1 MRDFKGSGTHT
12 RRNRGRRRLK
22 LLGMVVLLALLLIP
36 ATVLLVRKGADAV
49 AFRPKQPPTP
59 PLPTGDAL
67 FPVACSLLPH
77 ATEAAGS
84 LSAPAYDGTLLRY
97 SINPRFQ
104 QEMQEYLEEYRP
116 PYALFIAL
124 EPASGRILSLNAS
137 SQHPAWSLDAAY
149 RLFPMASLFK
159 VVTAAAAL
167 ERGAVTPS
175 TEMTFRGRAVS
186 ENPDGWDPHPRRGG
200 QRMDLTQAMGKSVNP
215 VYGKLASDLL
225 GKQALEATCANFGFN
240 RPLLASLPLQP
251 SRAAV
256 PDTVRGL
263 RLMGSGL
270 DHGLQVSPLHA
281 AAITAA
287 IANNGVMMAPRLVD
301 STIRD
306 GQEVPFEPPR
316 ELARVVQ
323 PKVAEDLRRMLLTTV
338 TSGTSGRAFRTHDG
352 RRLLSVMQVAA
363 KTGSISGDDPAGHY
377 SWFTAYAPADNP
389 KIAVLALVINDG
401 RWRIKASQVGE
412 HALTTF
418 FKDEVEQAPPLPQ
431 VRASVR
437 KLSETKHRKTVK
449 TNRSQAVRK
458 KSAQSS
464 PRGTAG

>member
-1 MRDFKGSGTHT
+1 MRDFKGSRTHT
-12 RRNRGRRRLK
+12 RRIRRRSRLK

-36 ATVLLVRKGADAV
+36 VTVLLVRKGADAV
-49 AFRPKQPPTP
+49 ASRPPKSPPSP
-59 PLPTGDAL
+59 RLPAGDAL

-97 SINPRFQ
+97 SIDPRFQ
-104 QEMQEYLEEYRP
+104 QEMQDYLADYRP

-124 EPASGRILSLNAS
+124 EPATGRILSMTAS
-137 SQHPAWSLDAAY
+137 SRDSSWTPDAAY

-167 ERGAVTPS
+167 ERNKVTPA
-175 TEMTFRGRAVS
+175 TEMTFRGRAAS

-215 VYGKLASDLL
+215 VYGRIASDLL
-225 GKQALEATCANFGFN
+225 GKQALEATCNNFGFN
-240 RPLLASLPLQP
+240 RPLLEAVPLQP

-263 RLMGSGL
+263 RLLGSGL
-270 DHGLQVSPLHA
+270 DHELKVSPLHA

-306 GQEVPFEPPR
+306 GREVPFDPPR

-323 PKVAEDLRRMLLTTV
+323 PHVAEDLRRMMLTTV

-389 KIAVLALVINDG
+389 KIALLALVINDG
-401 RWRIKASQVGE
+401 KWRIKASQVGE

-418 FKDEVEQAPPLPQ
+418 FRDEVEQAPQ
-431 VRASVR
+431 VRTSAR
-437 KLSETKHRKTVK
+437 KAGETKHKKTVK

-464 PRGTAG
+464 PPGTAG